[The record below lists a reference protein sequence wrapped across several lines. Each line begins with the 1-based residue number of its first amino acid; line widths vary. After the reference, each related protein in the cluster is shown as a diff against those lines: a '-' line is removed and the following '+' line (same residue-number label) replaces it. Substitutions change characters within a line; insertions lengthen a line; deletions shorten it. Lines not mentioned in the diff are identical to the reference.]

1 LDKQDHSQAS
11 DEPEAAAGEL
21 ARRCT
26 LCRTTIAGDFYLLRG
41 LVVCHECAHKIEQ
54 TQVGPKRLR
63 GALLFGAAAAVVAAV
78 LWFLA
83 TAATGRPLSGIAILA
98 GIVIGLAVHQGSR
111 GRGGLRY
118 QLAAALL
125 VYAAFVVRYVPPV
138 FGGIAGAI
146 KRDHAAAQLAEGK
159 AKPGTPRAAAA
170 PSASTAP
177 GAAAAAVPAP
187 GTQTSALATL
197 KAYFV
202 FTAIAWGLVLASPFM
217 PSTSGVLPVL
227 WLAVGMALAF
237 RLNRRP
243 RLRGPFSESDGS

>member
-1 LDKQDHSQAS
+1 V
-11 DEPEAAAGEL
+11 
-21 ARRCT
+21 
-26 LCRTTIAGDFYLLRG
+26 CR
-41 LVVCHECAHKIEQ
+41 ECAHKIEQ

-63 GALLFGAAAAVVAAV
+63 GALLFGAAAAVVAAL

-146 KRDHAAAQLAEGK
+146 KKDHAAAQLAEGK
-159 AKPGTPRAAAA
+159 AKPGTPPAATA

-177 GAAAAAVPAP
+177 GAAIAAVVPAP
-187 GTQTSALATL
+187 GTQTSAIATL

-202 FTAIAWGLVLASPFM
+202 FTTIAWGLVLASPFM
-217 PSTSGVLPVL
+217 PSTSGVLAVL
-227 WLAVGMALAF
+227 SLAVGMALAF

-243 RLRGPFSESDGS
+243 RLRGPFSES